1 MLLGEPRVTR
11 VTTGLVPEDKP
22 REDEVE
28 DAEDSSFWDSP
39 SRATVK
45 GHFQDFLV
53 DHETKWTISVT
64 IFFHCGAIKIRRSP
78 SRQNLLASLKQ
89 QSKMSQ
95 LKSKNTLYL
104 SFQT

>member
-22 REDEVE
+22 PEDEVE

-45 GHFQDFLV
+45 GLQNGLFLSIIFLKLNLKYCCILSLLFCSSV
-53 DHETKWTISVT
+53 DTSTK
-64 IFFHCGAIKIRRSP
+64 
-78 SRQNLLASLKQ
+78 
-89 QSKMSQ
+89 
-95 LKSKNTLYL
+95 
-104 SFQT
+104 